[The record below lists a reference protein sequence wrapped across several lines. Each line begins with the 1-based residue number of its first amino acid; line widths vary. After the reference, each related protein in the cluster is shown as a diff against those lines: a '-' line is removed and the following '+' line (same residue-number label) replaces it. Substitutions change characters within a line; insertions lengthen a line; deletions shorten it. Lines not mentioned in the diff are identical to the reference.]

1 MRPQQSARAELIAP
15 EKAGQ
20 GQPEAGLIRR
30 GFLEEADVVEG
41 TQAPGRE
48 GPREQPCGSW
58 AGPGGESGSEGPAGE
73 RRAPGTWSGSAPSAD
88 CCYYCSLLVLL
99 FLPQAVPRVAVSP
112 ACPSPPS
119 RRLSEDS
126 REGRG
131 RAQPS
136 PCSCSEIL
144 PTSFVCPLPSAPC
157 RAEGP

>member
-58 AGPGGESGSEGPAGE
+58 GGPGGVSQGVRVLPGRGGARHLIWVGPLG
-73 RRAPGTWSGSAPSAD
+73 R
-88 CCYYCSLLVLL
+88 LLLL
-99 FLPQAVPRVAVSP
+99 LLAVGIAVSSTG
-112 ACPSPPS
+112 CPQ
-119 RRLSEDS
+119 
-126 REGRG
+126 GRG
-131 RAQPS
+131 LAS
-136 PCSCSEIL
+136 L
-144 PTSFVCPLPSAPC
+144 PLVPF
-157 RAEGP
+157 